1 MNSTNSWVQDSS
13 SLEITNASIDP
24 DKPVRRSRSTLH
36 LQSDFTLTAIPP
48 ERIGID
54 GQYDHNGLAKRVFLR
69 LQELFGVEL
78 VQNLR
83 IAQRGRVV
91 ILMGTLPDS
100 VAVQSFQSLVEAILS
115 VEGALFV
122 ETQGLCSQGKLTGS
136 T

>member
-13 SLEITNASIDP
+13 SLEITYASIEHE
-24 DKPVRRSRSTLH
+24 KSVRRSISTLH
-36 LQSDFTLTAIPP
+36 LQSDLTLTAIPP

-69 LQELFGVEL
+69 LQELFGIEL

-83 IAQRGRVV
+83 ISQRGRVV

-100 VAVQSFQSLVEAILS
+100 AVVQSFPSLVEAILS

-122 ETQGLCSQGKLTGS
+122 ETQGLHSSGKSTGF